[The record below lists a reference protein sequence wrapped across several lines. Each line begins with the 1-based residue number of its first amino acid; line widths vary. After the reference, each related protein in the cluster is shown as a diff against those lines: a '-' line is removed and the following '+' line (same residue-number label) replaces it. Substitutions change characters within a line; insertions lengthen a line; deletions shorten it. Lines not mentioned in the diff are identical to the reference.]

1 MKISLNWLKEFV
13 DLDGI
18 TKEEID
24 KNINTMCAEIENI
37 EERGA
42 DIQNVVF
49 GKILEVKAHPQSQK
63 LHILKVDVG
72 SEVLQIVC
80 GAPNVRENMVTMV
93 ALVGGMVCGK
103 KIGPAKLAGVE
114 SFGMCCAES
123 ELGIGSDDSG
133 IIDIDFDVPLG
144 QDIKKV
150 LPIDDLVL
158 EIDNKTLTNR
168 PDLWGHYGFARE
180 FSAIFNRPLNKLEV
194 LDLNKL
200 EGLDKVKIKISTPA
214 CLRYSSVSAT
224 NITRKKS
231 PIEMRIRLNYC
242 GMRDINFL
250 ADLTNYIML
259 ELGQPMH
266 AFDNEKVKE
275 IEVVSSKAG
284 DKLLTLEGEEHAVP
298 EGSVLI
304 CDGKKNIVA
313 IAGVKGGLMSGIG
326 SETSSVLFES
336 ATFDSMAI
344 RKTSRTIGLITDAS
358 LRYEKSLDP
367 ELTKTAL
374 ARLLYILSNYDSGA
388 VITSSFSDCY
398 KYKYPQITIKIT
410 AGFVSRRIGIDVS
423 SKEICQI
430 LERLGFDCKINGE
443 EIEVAVP
450 TFRATKDISIKEDL
464 VEEVARMLNYGT
476 FSPKPLEFNV
486 EPVVQDKE
494 HTLEYQ
500 AKFLLASKYGAS
512 EVHSYIWDYADFN
525 KEHKIETH
533 PVLHLLDSRNAGQSA
548 IRDSLVPTLIK
559 MASEN
564 KDREDGEIKIFE
576 IGRCAPSLTEEKLAN
591 EEKHLAV
598 VFTSYTKT
606 EEELLTELKKYLV
619 DLSENYVYATL
630 NFQREEPQQNYMHKV
645 NTFAVTFDDKKLGY
659 IGVVSPIVT
668 KTIDKKLKMVAC
680 EINFKDLAKC
690 LNFPKKVKVPSS
702 YQSTHLDLN
711 FNVDK
716 NVDYADVLKALSKI
730 RSRLLVGYKLVEI
743 FVNPLTPN
751 IKSMLF
757 RFEINGKDHSLTGEE
772 IDGFM
777 NDVISIM
784 EKAGYPLKK

>member
-1 MKISLNWLKEFV
+1 MKISLNWIKEFV

-18 TKEEID
+18 TKEDID

-37 EERGA
+37 EEKGA

-93 ALVGGMVCGK
+93 AKVGGMVCGK

-133 IIDIDFDVPLG
+133 IIDVDFDVPLG
-144 QDIKKV
+144 MDIKKV
-150 LPIDDLVL
+150 LPIDDFVL

-180 FSAIFNRPLNKLEV
+180 FSAIFKRPLNKLEV

-200 EGLDKVKIKISTPA
+200 DGLNKVRISVKTPA
-214 CLRYSSVSAT
+214 CFRYSSVSAS
-224 NITRKKS
+224 NILRKKS

-266 AFDNEKVKE
+266 AFDNDKVKE
-275 IEVVSSKAG
+275 IEVVSSKDG
-284 DKLLTLEGEEHAVP
+284 DKLLTLEGEEHSVP
-298 EGSVLI
+298 TGSVLI
-304 CDGKKNIVA
+304 CDGKGQSVA
-313 IAGVKGGLMSGIG
+313 IAGIKGGLMSGITA
-326 SETSSVLFES
+326 ETSSVLFES
-336 ATFDSMAI
+336 AIFDSMAI

-374 ARLLYILSNYDSGA
+374 ARLLYILTNADNGA
-388 VITSSFSDCY
+388 VITSCFSDCY
-398 KYKYPQITIKIT
+398 KFKYPQIKIDVS
-410 AGFVSRRIGIDVS
+410 ANFISRRIGIDVS
-423 SKEICQI
+423 SKEVSEI
-430 LERLGFDCKINGE
+430 LTRLGFVCDDDGE
-443 EIEVAVP
+443 NISVIVP
-450 TFRATKDISIKEDL
+450 SFRATKDISIKEDL
-464 VEEVARMLNYGT
+464 VEEVARMLNYGA

-486 EPVVQDKE
+486 EPVVQSKE
-494 HTLEYQ
+494 HTLEYK

-533 PVLHLLDSRNAGQSA
+533 PCLHLMDTRNAGQSA
-548 IRDSLVPTLIK
+548 IRDSLVPTLLK
-559 MASEN
+559 MVSEN
-564 KDREDGEIKIFE
+564 KESEEGNVKIFE
-576 IGRCAPSLTEEKLAN
+576 IGRCASSLNEEKLAN

-598 VFTSYTKT
+598 VFSSYSKT
-606 EEELLTELKKYLV
+606 EEELLMELKTYLV
-619 DLSENYVYATL
+619 DFSENYVYATL
-630 NFQREEPQQNYMHKV
+630 NFEREEPTENYMHKV
-645 NTFAVTFDDKKLGY
+645 NTFSVKFNGNYLGH
-659 IGVVSPIVT
+659 IGVVSPTVT
-668 KTIDKKLKMVAC
+668 KTIDKKLKIVAC
-680 EINFKDLAKC
+680 ELNFKELALC
-690 LNFPKKVKVPSS
+690 LNYPKKVKVPSS
-702 YQSTHLDLN
+702 YQSSHLDLN
-711 FNVDK
+711 FNVDI
-716 NVDYADVLKALSKI
+716 NEEYADVARALSKL
-730 RSRLLVGYKLVEI
+730 RNRLLVGYKLIEI
-743 FVNPLTPN
+743 FVNPLIPN
-751 IKSMLF
+751 KKSMLF

-777 NDVISIM
+777 NDVIGIM

>member
-24 KNINTMCAEIENI
+24 KKINTMCAEIENI
-37 EERGA
+37 EERGS

-49 GKILEVKAHPQSQK
+49 GKILEVKTHPQSQK

-93 ALVGGMVCGK
+93 AKVGGMVCGK
-103 KIGPAKLAGVE
+103 KINAAKLAGVD
-114 SFGMCCAES
+114 SFGMCCSES

-133 IIDIDFDVPLG
+133 IIDVDFDVVLG

-180 FSAIFNRPLNKLEV
+180 FSAIFKRPLNNLEV
-194 LDLNKL
+194 LNLNKL
-200 EGLDKVKIKISTPA
+200 DGLEKVKIKISTPS
-214 CLRYSSVSAT
+214 CFRYSSVSAA

-284 DKLLTLEGEEHAVP
+284 DKLLTLEGEEHFVP
-298 EGSVLI
+298 ENAVLI
-304 CDGKKNIVA
+304 CDGKHNPVA
-313 IAGVKGGLMSGIG
+313 IAGIKGGLMSGI
-326 SETSSVLFES
+326 SAETSSVLFES

-344 RKTSRTIGLITDAS
+344 RKASRTIGLITDAS

-367 ELTKTAL
+367 KLTKTAL
-374 ARLLYILSNYDSGA
+374 ARLLYVLTTYDDGA

-398 KYKYPQITIKIT
+398 KYQYPQRKINIT
-410 AGFVSRRIGIDVS
+410 ADFISRRIGIDVS
-423 SKEICQI
+423 NKEVSEI
-430 LERLGFDCKINGE
+430 LERLGFACTINNDE
-443 EIEVAVP
+443 LEVVVP
-450 TFRATKDISIKEDL
+450 SFRATKDISIKEDL
-464 VEEVARMLNYGT
+464 VEEVARMLNYST
-476 FSPKPLEFNV
+476 FSPKPLEFKV

-494 HTLEYQ
+494 HILEYQ
-500 AKFLLASKYGAS
+500 AKFLLASKYNAN

-525 KEHKIETH
+525 KEHKIETA
-533 PVLHLLDSRNAGQSA
+533 PVLHLVDSRNAGQSA

-564 KDREDGEIKIFE
+564 KESEDGEVSIFE

-598 VFTSYTKT
+598 VLTSYTKT
-606 EEELLTELKKYLV
+606 EEELLMGLKTYLV

-630 NFQREEPQQNYMHKV
+630 GFEREEQKQNYMHKI
-645 NTFAVTFDDKKLGY
+645 NSFSVTFNGTKLGY

-668 KTIDKKLKMVAC
+668 KTIDKRLKMVAT
-680 EINFKDLAKC
+680 EINFAKLARC
-690 LNFPKKVKVPSS
+690 LNYPKKVKVPSV

-711 FNVDK
+711 FVVPTDTP
-716 NVDYADVLKALSKI
+716 YAEVVKALSKI
-730 RSRLLVGYKLVEI
+730 RSRLLSNYKLVEV
-743 FVNPLTPN
+743 FESPLL
-751 IKSMLF
+751 IGKKSMLF
-757 RFEINGKDHSLTGEE
+757 RFEINGKDHNLTSEE

-777 NDVISIM
+777 NDVIAM